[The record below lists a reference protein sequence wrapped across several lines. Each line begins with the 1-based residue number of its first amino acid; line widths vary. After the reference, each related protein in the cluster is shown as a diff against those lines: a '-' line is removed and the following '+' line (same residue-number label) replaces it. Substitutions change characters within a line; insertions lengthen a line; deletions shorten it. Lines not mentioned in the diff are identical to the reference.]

1 MNIDDYRES
10 FWAYSEAFEKETN
23 LSLSVIDEA
32 DFNNRNYN
40 FLSYNYITD
49 RKMIE
54 KFLIDNAYTY
64 EAKKRLEGGL

>member
-54 KFLIDNAYTY
+54 KFLIDNDYTY